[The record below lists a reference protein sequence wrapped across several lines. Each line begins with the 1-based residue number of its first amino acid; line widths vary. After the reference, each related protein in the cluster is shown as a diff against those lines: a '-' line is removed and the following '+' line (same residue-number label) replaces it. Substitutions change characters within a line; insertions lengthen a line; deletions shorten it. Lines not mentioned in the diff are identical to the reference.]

1 MRIEDVTDSPFMHGF
16 PQAKGQVRPGLVVKA
31 VQGRSLAGLKAKDA
45 IKQLSTEIEARADP
59 QGLQVLVFPIQAMI
73 CIDRLT
79 LQASTRERDLA
90 TLRGT
95 RARAR
100 THTQGRP

>member
-59 QGLQVLVFPIQAMI
+59 QGLQVLVFPIQVSS
-73 CIDRLT
+73 
-79 LQASTRERDLA
+79 Q
-90 TLRGT
+90 
-95 RARAR
+95 
-100 THTQGRP
+100 